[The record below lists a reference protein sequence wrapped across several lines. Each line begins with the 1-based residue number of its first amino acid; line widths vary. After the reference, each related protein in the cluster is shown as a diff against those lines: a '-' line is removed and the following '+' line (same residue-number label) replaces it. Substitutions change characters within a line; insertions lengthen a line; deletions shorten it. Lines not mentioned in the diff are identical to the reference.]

1 MTSVGSVVVGPDGAA
16 VVVVEDVEDDDPDE
30 HAAAKIATVA
40 SEAARANRP
49 LERVNMMWFPPHT
62 FYDISI
68 LPRKIGR
75 GNSFPQT
82 CTIWPNPPF
91 ITLKR
96 FIKMKEVPDRDAYT
110 VTSIRTTLENL
121 KASLEATAS

>member
-40 SEAARANRP
+40 SDAARANRP

-91 ITLKR
+91 ITLAR
-96 FIKMKEVPDRDAYT
+96 GPHRDEM
-110 VTSIRTTLENL
+110 SDPELI
-121 KASLEATAS
+121 EATILSRIIPMPGA